1 MLSHTVTILVIAST
15 VVLLSV
21 AIFIIQ
27 LLKIRADKKQKS
39 YFRILS
45 MQLLAITVW
54 VAMLSNIFIPSQKLE
69 GNEEYGLVFFGF
81 AIVVGIFLIRSMV
94 REIVIENSI
103 EELIERMHDNNI
115 NLKKLDEQKNEFIS
129 IASHQLRTPL
139 SAIIGYSS
147 MILEG
152 DYGDIPEELL
162 DPVNKIYK
170 SSNSL
175 GFLVNDFLS
184 INRIEK
190 GEMEYIIED
199 VDVDT
204 EINPIVLGFK
214 HAAEEKGLEFIN
226 TCNENAVI
234 RADVNKFKQVISNI
248 LDNSI
253 KYTPTGSIEY
263 HCEPTKDGF
272 LLITVK
278 DTGIGIGTDMREKIF
293 NKFIRDEEAIK
304 VDVVGNGLG
313 LFIASVMIRAMGG
326 DIWAESEGPGT
337 GSTFYIKV
345 PLVTS
350 K

>member
-1 MLSHTVTILVIAST
+1 MLSHTVTILGIAGMVVI
-15 VVLLSV
+15 LSI
-21 AIFIIQ
+21 AIFILQ
-27 LLKIRADKKQKS
+27 LFKIRASKKQKS

-45 MQLLAITVW
+45 MQLLAVTVW
-54 VAMLSNIFIPSQKLE
+54 VAMISNIFIPSQRLE
-69 GNEEYGLVFFGF
+69 GNEEYGLMFFAV
-81 AIVVGIFLIRSMV
+81 AIVVGIFLIRSMI

-103 EELIERMHDNNI
+103 EDLINKLQDHNV

-139 SAIIGYSS
+139 SAIIGYTS

-152 DYGDIPEELL
+152 DYGDIPEELI
-162 DPVNKIYK
+162 DPINKIYK

-199 VDVDT
+199 VDMDL
-204 EINPIVLGFK
+204 EIKPIIYGFQ
-214 HAAEEKGLEFIN
+214 HAAEEKGLNFIN
-226 TCNENAVI
+226 TCKENAVI
-234 RADVNKFKQVISNI
+234 RADVNKFKQVISNV
-248 LDNSI
+248 LDNAV

-263 HCEPTKDGF
+263 YCEKKKDY

-278 DTGIGIGTDMREKIF
+278 DTGIGINEYMKEKIF
-293 NKFIRDEEAIK
+293 NKFIRDDEAIK
-304 VDVVGNGLG
+304 VDVEGNGIG
-313 LFIASVMIRAMGG
+313 LYIASVMIKAMGG
-326 DIWAESEGPGT
+326 DIWAESEGLGG
-337 GSTFYIKV
+337 GSTFYIKI